1 MSPKA
6 FYNEVLRLMKE
17 HHEWF
22 NKSIPL
28 IASENIPSPAVRE
41 AIMSDFGN
49 RYAEGWPGE
58 RVYAGCIY
66 IDQVEIICNDLAK
79 RVFKAEFADCRATSG
94 VVANLAIYAAFSN
107 PGDHMM
113 AASIPS
119 GGHISHGKKEH
130 FGTAGLVHGLNIEH
144 YPFSKEEMII
154 DVDAT
159 KKKIEKMTNDGKAPK
174 IGMFGG
180 SLFLF
185 PHPVKELSD
194 FMHDHGMYINY
205 DGAHVAGLIAGGEFQ
220 DPLKEGADSMTMS
233 SHKTLWGPQG
243 GIIVSLEKHA
253 DPIKKAIFPGNT
265 SSHHLHHVAGKAI
278 ALAETLEFGEEYAKQ
293 VIKNA
298 KMLAY
303 SLSNFGF
310 RVLGEKRG
318 FTESHQLAVDVSK
331 YGDGGNIEKELE
343 KCNIILNRQL
353 LPGDIKEGRNYLHPS
368 GIRIGVP
375 EVTRLGMKE
384 NEMYEIASLIK
395 KIVIDKQDSRKVLQS
410 VKELRKNF
418 QKVQYA
424 FDNETA
430 AYEYIQ
436 LANIKSENISK

>member
-1 MSPKA
+1 MNAKA
-6 FYNEVLRLMKE
+6 FHDKVLRLIKE
-17 HHEWF
+17 HHDWF
-22 NKSIPL
+22 NNSIPL

-49 RYAEGWPGE
+49 RYAEGWPGD

-79 RVFKAEFADCRATSG
+79 KVFRSEFADCRATSG

-107 PGDHMM
+107 PGDYMM

-130 FGTAGLVHGLNIEH
+130 SGTAGLVHGLNIEH
-144 YPFSKEEMII
+144 YPFSKEEMTI

-159 KKKIEKMTNDGKAPK
+159 KRKIEEMIHDGKAPK

-185 PHPVKELSD
+185 PHPVKELSN

-243 GIIVSLEKHA
+243 GIIVSFEKHA
-253 DPIKKAIFPGNT
+253 DAIKKAIFPGNT

-278 ALAETLEFGEEYAKQ
+278 ALAESLEFGKDYAKQ

-298 KMLAY
+298 KALAEALVGY
-303 SLSNFGF
+303 SFG
-310 RVLGEKRG
+310 VLGEKRG
-318 FTESHQLAVDVSK
+318 YTASHQIAVDVSK
-331 YGDGGNIEKELE
+331 FGDGGSVEKNLE
-343 KCNIILNRQL
+343 KANIILNRQL
-353 LPGDIKEGRNYLHPS
+353 LPGDIKAGRHYMHP
-368 GIRIGVP
+368 GGVRIGVP
-375 EVTRLGMKE
+375 ETTRLGMKQS
-384 NEMYEIASLIK
+384 EMKEIAHFIK
-395 KIVIDKQDSRKVLQS
+395 RVVVDLQDPRIVAKDVADFRKQ
-410 VKELRKNF
+410 F

-424 FDNETA
+424 FDNTLG
-430 AYEYIQ
+430 AYEYIN
-436 LANIKSENISK
+436 LVGAANRIL

>member
-1 MSPKA
+1 MEAKEL
-6 FYNEVLRLMKE
+6 YDNILKLMKE
-17 HHEWF
+17 HHNWF
-22 NKSIPL
+22 NNSIPL

-41 AIMSDFGN
+41 AVVSDFGN

-58 RVYAGCIY
+58 RVYAGCTY
-66 IDQVEIICNDLAK
+66 IDQVENICNELAK
-79 RVFKAEFADCRATSG
+79 KVFRSEFADCRATSG
-94 VVANLAIYAAFSN
+94 VVANLAIYSAFSN
-107 PGDHMM
+107 PGDYMI
-113 AASIPS
+113 ASSIPS

-130 FGTAGLVHGLNIEH
+130 SGTAGLVHGLTIEH
-144 YPFSKEEMII
+144 FPFSKEEMTI
-154 DVDAT
+154 DTDMT
-159 KKKIEKMTNDGKAPK
+159 KKKIETMANEGKSPK
-174 IGMFGG
+174 IAMFGG

-194 FMHDHGMYINY
+194 FLHSYNIHVNY
-205 DGAHVAGLIAGGEFQ
+205 DGAHVAGLIAGNQFQ
-220 DPLKEGADSMTMS
+220 DPLREGADSMTMS

-243 GIIVSLEKHA
+243 GIIVSLERHGES
-253 DPIKKAIFPGNT
+253 IKKAIFPGNT

-278 ALAETLEFGEEYAKQ
+278 ALSEIIEFGEEYAKQ

-303 SLSNFGF
+303 SLANYGF
-310 RVLGEKRG
+310 NVLGEKRG
-318 FTESHQLAVDVSK
+318 YTESHQLAVDISK
-331 YGDGGNIEKELE
+331 YGDGGNIEKDLE

-384 NEMYEIASLIK
+384 NEMHEIATFIK
-395 KIVIDKQDSRKVLQS
+395 KIVIDKQDSSKILHDVIEFRK
-410 VKELRKNF
+410 RF

-424 FDNETA
+424 FDNETS

-436 LANIKSENISK
+436 LVNRDK

>member
-1 MSPKA
+1 MSGKDS
-6 FYNEVLRLMKE
+6 NDKVLRLIKE

-22 NKSIPL
+22 NNSLPL

-79 RVFKAEFADCRATSG
+79 KVFRAEFADSRATSG

-107 PGDHMM
+107 PGDYML
-113 AASIPS
+113 ASSIPN

-130 FGTAGLVHGLNIEH
+130 HGTAGLVHGLNIEH
-144 YPFSKEEMII
+144 FPFTKEEMTI

-159 KKKIEKMTNDGKAPK
+159 KRKIKEMIQDGKAPK

-185 PHPVKELSD
+185 PHPVKELSN
-194 FMHDHGMYINY
+194 FMHDHDMYVNY

-220 DPLKEGADSMTMS
+220 DPLREGADSMTMS

-253 DPIKKAIFPGNT
+253 DSIKKAIFPGNT

-278 ALAETLEFGEEYAKQ
+278 ALAESLEFGRDYAKQ

-298 KMLAY
+298 KALAETLVEY
-303 SLSNFGF
+303 GFG
-310 RVLGEKRG
+310 VLGEKRG
-318 FTESHQLAVDVSK
+318 YTASHQIAVDVSK
-331 YGDGGNIEKELE
+331 FGDGGGIEKNLE
-343 KCNIILNRQL
+343 KANIILNRQL
-353 LPGDIKEGRNYLHPS
+353 LPGDIKAGRHYMHPS

-375 EVTRLGMKE
+375 EITRLGMKE
-384 NEMYEIASLIK
+384 GEMKEIANFIK
-395 KIVIDKQDSRKVLQS
+395 RVVVNMQDPS
-410 VKELRKNF
+410 VVSKDVSDFRNQF
-418 QKVQYA
+418 QKVHYT
-424 FDNETA
+424 FDNA
-430 AYEYIQ
+430 VGAYEYIT
-436 LANIKSENISK
+436 LVNRK

>member
-1 MSPKA
+1 MSAKKA
-6 FYNEVLRLMKE
+6 YDDVLRLMHE
-17 HHEWF
+17 HHKWF
-22 NKSIPL
+22 NISIPL

-41 AIMSDFGN
+41 ALMCDFGN

-79 RVFKAEFADCRATSG
+79 RVFRAEFADSRATSG
-94 VVANLAIYAAFSN
+94 VVANLAIYSAFSS
-107 PGDHMM
+107 PGDYMM

-130 FGTAGLVHGLNIEH
+130 FGTAGLVHGLFIEH
-144 YPFSKEEMII
+144 YPFSKEEMTI

-159 KKKIEKMTNDGKAPK
+159 KKKIQQMIHDGKSPK

-185 PHPVKELSD
+185 PHPVKELAG
-194 FMHDHGMYINY
+194 FMHDHNMYINY

-243 GIIVSLEKHA
+243 GIIVSKEKHSEQ
-253 DPIKKAIFPGNT
+253 IKKAVFPGNT

-278 ALAETLEFGEEYAKQ
+278 ALAESLEFGKEYAKQ

-298 KMLAY
+298 KALAE
-303 SLSNFGF
+303 SLVKFGF
-310 RVLGEKRG
+310 GVLGEKRG
-318 FTESHQLAVDVSK
+318 YTASHQMAVDVSK
-331 YGDGGNIEKELE
+331 FGDGGNIERNLE
-343 KCNIILNRQL
+343 KANIILNRQL
-353 LPGDIKEGRNYLHPS
+353 LPGDIKAGRHYMHPS
-368 GIRIGVP
+368 GIRIGVS
-375 EVTRLGMKE
+375 EITRLGMKE
-384 NEMYEIASLIK
+384 SEMTEIASLIK
-395 KIVIDKQDSRKVLQS
+395 RVVVDMQDPHIVSKDVIDFRMRFKKVH
-410 VKELRKNF
+410 
-418 QKVQYA
+418 YT
-424 FDNETA
+424 FDNSLG
-430 AYEYIQ
+430 AYEY
-436 LANIKSENISK
+436 KSLVGISQ